1 MKNKKGL
8 GRGLDALIPE
18 GKLNLGSL
26 TEGTEKGLMEISVDK
41 IIPNPKQPRTIFSEE
56 ALAELAESIKKHGVL
71 QPIVVRKIDNNNY
84 ELVAGERR
92 WRAAQL
98 AGLKQIPAVVKDFS
112 DEEATVVALMENLQR
127 EDLNPL
133 EQAKALKRLIEEF
146 HLTQEEVAE
155 NLAKSRTY
163 VTNLL
168 RLLNLPPVIQEMVEK
183 GELSYGHAR
192 ALLALEDP
200 IKMSEAARRVINEGL
215 SVRATEGLVKK
226 IKNKPEIKIKPK
238 RPVVPEIQEVEDK
251 LRALFATKVEIKNT
265 AKGRGKITIEY
276 YSPEELQRILDL
288 LYIE

>member
-56 ALAELAESIKKHGVL
+56 ALEELAESIKKHGVL
-71 QPIVVRKIDNNNY
+71 QPVVLRKIENNKY

-98 AGLKQIPAVVKDFS
+98 AGLKQIPAVVKEFS

-146 HLTQEEVAE
+146 NLTQEEVAE

-183 GELSYGHAR
+183 GELTYGHAR
-192 ALLALEDP
+192 ALLALEDSL
-200 IKMSEAARRVINEGL
+200 KMSEIARRIIKEGL
-215 SVRATEGLVKK
+215 SVRATEELVKK
-226 IKNKPEIKIKPK
+226 IKSNPD
-238 RPVVPEIQEVEDK
+238 VK
-251 LRALFATKVEIKNT
+251 LK
-265 AKGRGKITIEY
+265 KGRVA
-276 YSPEELQRILDL
+276 PP
-288 LYIE
+288 

>member
-8 GRGLDALIPE
+8 GRGLNALIPE
-18 GKLNLGSL
+18 GKLNL
-26 TEGTEKGLMEISVDK
+26 ERKNGLLEIAVEK
-41 IIPNPKQPRTIFSEE
+41 IIPNPRQPRTIFSEE
-56 ALAELAESIKKHGVL
+56 ALKELAESIQKHGVL
-71 QPIVVRKIDNNNY
+71 QPIVVRKIDEEKY

-98 AGLKQIPAVVKDFS
+98 AGLKQIPAVVKDLN

-146 HLTQEEVAE
+146 GLTQEEVAE
-155 NLAKSRTY
+155 NLSKSRTY

-200 IKMSEAARRVINEGL
+200 IKMSEVARKVINESL
-215 SVRATEGLVKK
+215 SVRATEELVKK
-226 IKNKPEIKIKPK
+226 IKNSPEVKIRTKRQVAPEI
-238 RPVVPEIQEVEDK
+238 REIEDK
-251 LRALFATKVEIKNT
+251 LRAFFSTKVEVKNT

>member
-8 GRGLDALIPE
+8 GRGLNALIPE
-18 GKLNLGSL
+18 GKINLERENGL
-26 TEGTEKGLMEISVDK
+26 VEINVEKIV
-41 IIPNPKQPRTIFSEE
+41 PNPKQPRTIFSEE
-56 ALAELAESIKKHGVL
+56 ALKELAESIQKHGVL
-71 QPIVVRKIDNNNY
+71 QPIVVRKIAEDKY

-146 HLTQEEVAE
+146 GLTQEEVAE

-183 GELSYGHAR
+183 GELTYGHAR
-192 ALLALEDP
+192 TLLALDDP
-200 IKMSEAARRVINEGL
+200 LKMSEVAREIIKEGL
-215 SVRATEGLVKK
+215 SVRATEELVKK
-226 IKNKPEIKIKPK
+226 IKNSPEVKVRTK
-238 RPVVPEIQEVEDK
+238 RQVAPEIQEIEDK
-251 LRALFATKVEIKNT
+251 LRAFFATKVEIKST